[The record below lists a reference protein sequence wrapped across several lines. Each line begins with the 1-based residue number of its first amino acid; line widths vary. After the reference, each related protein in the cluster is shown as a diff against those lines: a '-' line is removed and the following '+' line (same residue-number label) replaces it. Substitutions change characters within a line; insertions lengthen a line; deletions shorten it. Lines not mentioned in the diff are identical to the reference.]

1 MQKVALGCLLA
12 LETSR
17 TSLGQLALPYL
28 RRTRFFVDSSALASF
43 LRRFKL
49 TDMLFASL
57 RRQRNQQLEKDLP
70 ALAASKAAVERAREL
85 EDVVRLKDIMVES
98 LERQVSLLEK
108 YNAALQQKEAELVA
122 LRAEQVEQPI
132 SQPDL
137 LHRYEQ
143 LCDIFGQL
151 RDTLT
156 CPVCYEPFD
165 KDQAVSLLCGHSFC
179 GACYA
184 EWERKHIEAFKMS
197 SIQGQYTG
205 PECPECR
212 TADVRRGRVR
222 IWSLEEVGA
231 SARSLAPLLSLSP
244 DTVVL
249 AVRLVDRANREIADN
264 PHTPAVPPIEPLTA
278 ADLLLADESAT
289 EAGDAPFTS
298 VGEDARKVDNSISFG
313 AETAEGAGEKE
324 QAQTQTEADQPAMD
338 VDLPSP
344 PPSDA
349 PDSPTPSTPAQPASS
364 SNSART
370 PSPPPAP
377 PTTSTFPSRLSS
389 SDHHHLLSY
398 LRAQALARAQ
408 QRASQAHLEAE
419 SARLRAEEEEREARE
434 AREEVLSERRRM
446 PYEAVFR

>member
-1 MQKVALGCLLA
+1 MGLA
-12 LETSR
+12 DIFSSSANNPPPVPPKNAMGVNRDKEKDEIIRRLTEE
-17 TSLGQLALPYL
+17 LM
-28 RRTRFFVDSSALASF
+28 RTRE
-43 LRRFKL
+43 
-49 TDMLFASL
+49 
-57 RRQRNQQLEKDLP
+57 RNQQLEKDLP

-222 IWSLEEVGA
+222 IWSLEEV
-231 SARSLAPLLSLSP
+231 
-244 DTVVL
+244 
-249 AVRLVDRANREIADN
+249 VRLVDRANREIADN